1 MTGVWTRNK
10 NLKELA
16 ISCLVLVLGSI
27 LMLNVYLN
35 YRFSRMNEESH
46 MAAARLLELVKDWYP
61 ELEEQEWIRLLN
73 QESGDGLKG
82 RELLNRYGIFQDQ
95 ALSAGLARQQ
105 RDLRWWA
112 TLALFLACGGTAA
125 SLFYYLRG
133 RQRQI
138 DCLAEYIRSVQRGD
152 YSLEIDTNDVDELS
166 GLKNELYKVTVTLR
180 ESAERAR
187 SQKKALADSVSDISH
202 QLKTPLA
209 SVMILLDN
217 LTDSPD
223 MEEKTRRKFLGEITS
238 QLSRISWLAA
248 VMLKLSRLDAGVVK
262 FHRQRLDVG
271 QLLEQVAKRLEILAE
286 WKRVSLE
293 LQTKPDIFLTGD
305 ESWLAEALS
314 NIVKNAIEHSPAGSA
329 VLLTAEDNEVYTAI
343 SVRDFG
349 PGMTPEEQK
358 HIFQRFYR
366 SPYAGEDSTGIG
378 LSLAKEIIERQ
389 NGYLTADSKQ
399 GEGTLMR
406 VRFLK

>member
-46 MAAARLLELVKDWYP
+46 MAAARLLELVKDRYP

-95 ALSAGLARQQ
+95 ALSAGLVRQQ

-223 MEEKTRRKFLGEITS
+223 MEEKTRRKFMGEITS

-399 GEGTLMR
+399 GEGTLMW

>member
-1 MTGVWTRNK
+1 
-10 NLKELA
+10 
-16 ISCLVLVLGSI
+16 
-27 LMLNVYLN
+27 
-35 YRFSRMNEESH
+35 
-46 MAAARLLELVKDWYP
+46 MAAARLLELVKDRYP

-238 QLSRISWLAA
+238 QLSRVSGW
-248 VMLKLSRLDAGVVK
+248 MWDSFWNRWQSGWK
-262 FHRQRLDVG
+262 FWRSG
-271 QLLEQVAKRLEILAE
+271 
-286 WKRVSLE
+286 
-293 LQTKPDIFLTGD
+293 
-305 ESWLAEALS
+305 
-314 NIVKNAIEHSPAGSA
+314 NGSA
-329 VLLTAEDNEVYTAI
+329 
-343 SVRDFG
+343 
-349 PGMTPEEQK
+349 
-358 HIFQRFYR
+358 
-366 SPYAGEDSTGIG
+366 
-378 LSLAKEIIERQ
+378 
-389 NGYLTADSKQ
+389 
-399 GEGTLMR
+399 
-406 VRFLK
+406 

>member
-10 NLKELA
+10 NLKELT

-46 MAAARLLELVKDWYP
+46 MAAARLLELVKDRYP

-217 LTDSPD
+217 LTDNPD
-223 MEEKTRRKFLGEITS
+223 MEVKTRRKFLGEITS
-238 QLSRISWLAA
+238 QLSRVSWLAA
-248 VMLKLSRLDAGVVK
+248 VMLKLSRLDAGVVE

-329 VLLTAEDNEVYTAI
+329 VLLTAEENEVYTAI

-399 GEGTLMR
+399 GEGTRMR